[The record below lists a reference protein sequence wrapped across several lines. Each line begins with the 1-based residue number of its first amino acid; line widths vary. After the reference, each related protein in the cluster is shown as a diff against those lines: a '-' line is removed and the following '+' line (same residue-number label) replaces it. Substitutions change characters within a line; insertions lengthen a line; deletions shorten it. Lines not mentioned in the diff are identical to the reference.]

1 MKKILLPLIII
12 LLLTGCSKIDTETK
26 DYKNIINSILINENK
41 SVNTAS
47 VGYKYYIPIGVNITY
62 DSDFNKEL
70 KIKNTKLVLYV
81 DVISYHYKNKLNY
94 QEVDKNVYYYSNI
107 DGGYISIIKKENEY
121 YLKMVH
127 NYAKI
132 ESYVEEDELIDVI
145 VYSTIILKNI
155 VYNDVL
161 IDNLIEEKIKFGDEI
176 TYKIDK
182 PEDSKSKF
190 SQYLQEYVQT
200 QEEEKT
206 NENEELPFEQD

>member
-12 LLLTGCSKIDTETK
+12 LLLTGCSKIDKDTN
-26 DYKNIINSILINENK
+26 DYKNIVNSILVNENK

-62 DSDFNKEL
+62 DSDFNKEF

-94 QEVDKNVYYYSNI
+94 QEVNKNVYYYSNI
-107 DGGYISIIKKENEY
+107 SDGYISIVKQDNNY
-121 YLKMVH
+121 YLKMIH

-132 ESYVEEDELIDVI
+132 ESYVKEKDLVDII

-161 IDNLIEEKIKFGDEI
+161 IDNLIEESIKFGDEI

-200 QEEEKT
+200 QDEE
-206 NENEELPFEQD
+206 NINDNEELPFEQD